1 MLSTRRLLPK
11 LVAATSSSAAPPISS
26 SSGTLQKR
34 DYFTRHV
41 PEPKMQI
48 HLPNAQDVTSE
59 SLVLAEHQQPDEK
72 KPVVLVVGWAG
83 ANPKHIDKYI
93 KIYND
98 EGYRVV
104 SLCPPCYHYSIP
116 NSRVGFY
123 MSPLFRAIDAK
134 PGDFR
139 SFAQC
144 PIIIHSFSMNGVRGL
159 ISFWKWTEAEEKPQ
173 LRNRI
178 KGIIF
183 DSAPSRPYGK
193 QDATAMVISTPPIDA
208 LERWISEQTRISV
221 LTFFLNLRATLQIPL
236 LAMVPFLR
244 SFMSIYYYLQEHIV
258 LPRDQLYLYS
268 KADTMI
274 KAKHVEKFIAKQKE
288 KGNAATAIDFGDS
301 EHVAHIRT
309 DPQKY
314 RNACVNFVKHVEATY
329 K

>member
-1 MLSTRRLLPK
+1 MFASRRLLPK
-11 LVAATSSSAAPPISS
+11 IAKSTSSTSSAVIS
-26 SSGTLQKR
+26 TCIQKR
-34 DYFTRHV
+34 NYFTRHV
-41 PEPKMQI
+41 PEPKMMI
-48 HLPNAQDVTSE
+48 HLSKSQDVTVDSI
-59 SLVLAEHQQPDEK
+59 VLSDSHHDEK
-72 KPVVLVVGWAG
+72 KPVILMVGWAG

-93 KIYND
+93 KVYND

-139 SFAQC
+139 SFAKC
-144 PIIIHSFSMNGVRGL
+144 PIIVHSFSMNGVRGL

-173 LRNRI
+173 LRERI

-208 LERWISEQTRISV
+208 FERWISEQTRISV
-221 LTFFLNLRATLQIPL
+221 LTWFLNLRAYLQIPL
-236 LAMVPFLR
+236 LTMVPFLR
-244 SFMSIYYYLQEHIV
+244 SFVSIYYYLQTHIA

-274 KAKHVEKFIAKQKE
+274 KAKHVEKFIEKQKE
-288 KGNAATAIDFGDS
+288 KGNSVTAIDFVDS

-309 DPQKY
+309 HPKDY
-314 RNACVNFVKHVEATY
+314 RTACLNFVRHVEASY

>member
-1 MLSTRRLLPK
+1 MFATRRLLPK
-11 LVAATSSSAAPPISS
+11 VVAATSSSTAAPTSS
-26 SSGTLQKR
+26 SCIQKR

-48 HLPNAQDVTSE
+48 HLPKSQDLTVDSI
-59 SLVLAEHQQPDEK
+59 VLSGSHHDEK
-72 KPVVLVVGWAG
+72 KPVILMVGWAG

-104 SLCPPCYHYSIP
+104 ALCPPCYHYSIP

-123 MSPLFRAIDAK
+123 MSPLFRATDSK

-144 PIIIHSFSMNGVRGL
+144 PIIVHSFSMNGVRGL

-173 LRNRI
+173 LRERI

-208 LERWISEQTRISV
+208 LERWISEQTRISL
-221 LTFFLNLRATLQIPL
+221 LTWYLNLRATLQIPL

-244 SFMSIYYYLQEHIV
+244 SFMSIYYYLQTHIT

-274 KAKHVEKFIAKQKE
+274 KAKHVEKFIEKQKE
-288 KGNAATAIDFGDS
+288 KGNSVTSIDFIDS

-309 DPQKY
+309 HPEEY
-314 RNACVNFVKHVEATY
+314 RTACLNFVRHVEASY